1 MEEMKKIPIVMD
13 FDTGTDDAVALITAL
28 LHRDMLDVCAVTA
41 VAGNVPLEATAA
53 NTLNIVDAL
62 GHTDIPV
69 AKGADKPLKRELHC
83 AISHGKTGLGDVIV
97 PDSERGF
104 RFRRSRRFHSVPCP
118 DRKFRLKRDI
128 QPYHDHI
135 QSAAEKDLYR
145 LRIHIG
151 IEFGCLRHISSYQA
165 AAHNIHPLDQLYN
178 VRVSLDCDRHISLGA
193 GSQHNQFSLM
203 RQSRLP
209 IWARDRVEAAGTPE
223 AKLAVQVMDFM
234 IKRNKEFGY
243 DVANLH
249 DVVAFCAIV
258 NPSVLKLKKYYVD
271 VETEGTITRG
281 MTVADFRDVCPDK
294 EKNITC
300 AEDIDVEAFWNWFV
314 DVFEKRGKRR

>member
-1 MEEMKKIPIVMD
+1 M
-13 FDTGTDDAVALITAL
+13 
-28 LHRDMLDVCAVTA
+28 
-41 VAGNVPLEATAA
+41 
-53 NTLNIVDAL
+53 
-62 GHTDIPV
+62 
-69 AKGADKPLKRELHC
+69 
-83 AISHGKTGLGDVIV
+83 

-104 RFRRSRRFHSVPCP
+104 
-118 DRKFRLKRDI
+118 
-128 QPYHDHI
+128 Y
-135 QSAAEKDLYR
+135 EKDAADIIYEAALEHEGELVVLATGPQTNMAIAIQRYPDIVKLIKR
-145 LRIHIG
+145 VYIMG
-151 IEFGCLRHISSYQA
+151 GCLVGGNMTQA
-165 AAHNIHPLDQLYN
+165 SEFNAYVDPEAIQILFRSGLD
-178 VRVSLDCDRHISLGA
+178 VVMVGLDVTL
-193 GSQHNQFSLM
+193 QTE
-203 RQSRLP
+203 LP

>member
-104 RFRRSRRFHSVPCP
+104 
-118 DRKFRLKRDI
+118 
-128 QPYHDHI
+128 Y
-135 QSAAEKDLYR
+135 EKDAADTIYEAALAHEGELVVLATGPQTNMAIAIQRYPDIVKLIKR
-145 LRIHIG
+145 VYIMG
-151 IEFGCLRHISSYQA
+151 GCLVGGNMTQA
-165 AAHNIHPLDQLYN
+165 SEFNAYVDPEAIQILFRSGLD
-178 VRVSLDCDRHISLGA
+178 VVMVGLDVTL
-193 GSQHNQFSLM
+193 QTE
-203 RQSRLP
+203 LP

-258 NPSVLKLKKYYVD
+258 NPSVLKLKKYFVD

-281 MTVADFRDVCPDK
+281 MTVADFRDVCTDK

-300 AEDIDVEAFWNWFV
+300 AEDIDVEEFWNWFV

>member
-1 MEEMKKIPIVMD
+1 MEEKKKIPVVMD

-28 LHRDMLDVCAVTA
+28 LHRDILDICAVTA
-41 VAGNVPLEATAA
+41 VAGNVPLEATAS

-83 AISHGKTGLGDVIV
+83 AISHGETGLGDVTV
-97 PDSERGF
+97 PKSGRGF
-104 RFRRSRRFHSVPCP
+104 
-118 DRKFRLKRDI
+118 
-128 QPYHDHI
+128 Y
-135 QSAAEKDLYR
+135 EKDAADTIYEAALAHRGELDVLATGPQTNLAIAIQRHPDIVKLIRRVY
-145 LRIHIG
+145 IMG
-151 IEFGCLRHISSYQA
+151 GCLVGGNMTQA
-165 AAHNIHPLDQLYN
+165 SEFNAYVDPEAMQILFRSGLD
-178 VRVSLDCDRHISLGA
+178 VVMVGLDVTL
-193 GSQHNQFSLM
+193 QTE
-203 RQSRLP
+203 LP
-209 IWARDRVEAAGTPE
+209 IWAKERVEAAGTPE
-223 AKLAVQVMDFM
+223 AKLASQVMDFM
-234 IKRNKEFGY
+234 IRRNQEFGY

-249 DVVAFCAIV
+249 DVVAFCAMV
-258 NPSVLKLKKYYVD
+258 NPSVLTLKKYYVD

-314 DVFEKRGKRR
+314 DVFEKRGERR